1 MSSFPFLSKY
11 YLIHPHYRQDH
22 VLFYY
27 LGVFCVE
34 SSKLSILGG
43 DGRAVA
49 HHVQPLQVQEIHH
62 LFLLLKIP
70 ILSNRHLFSK
80 LLVLHLPI
88 KGKIIFAFSRRH
100 LTGNIHQV
108 LFFMNCYEDI
118 DHKRHNTSPC
128 KAWRNFE
135 QLPPSLAPLFQD
147 HPCRRCLSLLPP
159 LLPLLSPSLYRPFNQ
174 NMKNLKCFHCYQLVG
189 RKLTWTFVIMF
200 HRNHP
205 ISCEIILYLSIT

>member
-108 LFFMNCYEDI
+108 PFLWIVMKTLIIKDTIHHLVKPEEILNSF
-118 DHKRHNTSPC
+118 RHPWLLSFKITHVGD
-128 KAWRNFE
+128 A
-135 QLPPSLAPLFQD
+135 
-147 HPCRRCLSLLPP
+147 SLLC
-159 LLPLLSPSLYRPFNQ
+159 LL
-174 NMKNLKCFHCYQLVG
+174 CFHCYHLVCIDLLI
-189 RKLTWTFVIMF
+189 RKTF
-200 HRNHP
+200 
-205 ISCEIILYLSIT
+205 

>member
-1 MSSFPFLSKY
+1 MFGFLPEDQRPLPLLEAARQPFCSYVEILSFCISEFLWTNKFIGWVTWLSASSCLIWQEEDTTYLNQSHLS
-11 YLIHPHYRQDH
+11 LFFQNIILFIHCQDY

-27 LGVFCVE
+27 LGVFRVE

-70 ILSNRHLFSK
+70 ISNRHLFSK

-108 LFFMNCYEDI
+108 
-118 DHKRHNTSPC
+118 
-128 KAWRNFE
+128 
-135 QLPPSLAPLFQD
+135 
-147 HPCRRCLSLLPP
+147 
-159 LLPLLSPSLYRPFNQ
+159 PF
-174 NMKNLKCFHCYQLVG
+174 L
-189 RKLTWTFVIMF
+189 
-200 HRNHP
+200 
-205 ISCEIILYLSIT
+205 